1 MRHAVL
7 ENGGPC
13 MKKVLSF
20 VLILVFLVVVLLG
33 TVSCK
38 ASKGGLQEVTY
49 NLGAEPPG
57 IDPGVT
63 IGVPESTVEMQVF
76 DGLTRLD
83 SKNVPQPAIAK
94 SWTISKDGKTYVFTL
109 RDALW
114 TNGTPVTAYDF
125 EYAWKRVLSP
135 ELAAEYASQLY
146 YVSGG
151 EAFNKSIKVGSKY
164 YVQAV
169 DAKGEPLTKKEGD
182 KDVRVP
188 DMKKEI
194 DPSKDVGVRALDA
207 KTLQVDLQSP
217 TVYFLNLTAF
227 PTLMP
232 VCKAVVSEN
241 DKWAADVK
249 TYVTNGPFKL
259 VEWSHNEKM
268 VFEKNPTY
276 WDKDKVKLTKITYYM
291 VEDES
296 TALSMF
302 QSGQLDASSTVPLAE
317 LPKLVTSGD
326 AQILPYL
333 GTYYYQVNV
342 TKKPFNDVRVRKAL
356 NLAINRTAITQSITK
371 GGQIPA
377 LAWVPYGLADA
388 LPGSDFRKTSHESF
402 YKDNDIATAKALLA
416 EAGYPNGK
424 GFPAFAL
431 LFNTSNLT
439 KTICEAIQGMW
450 KKNLGITCT
459 LRNEELGVFVD
470 DLIHMNF
477 NLALVQWTGDY
488 MDASTFLYMFV
499 TGGGSSH
506 TGWSNKSYDALIAK
520 AKATV
525 DPKARM
531 ATLHDAEKILMTD
544 MPILPIYYYTN
555 VVLLSKSIKN
565 FYQSTLGFV
574 DWKNASM
581 EELPKGS

>member
-1 MRHAVL
+1 MR
-7 ENGGPC
+7 
-13 MKKVLSF
+13 KSLSL
-20 VLILVFLVVVLLG
+20 VLIAVLVVVALLG

-38 ASKGGLQEVTY
+38 SSNGGIQEVTY
-49 NLGAEPPG
+49 NLGTEPAA
-57 IDPGVT
+57 IDPAITTG
-63 IGVPESTVEMQVF
+63 IPEANIELQVF
-76 DGLTRLD
+76 DGLTRID
-83 SKNVPQPAIAK
+83 DKNVPQPAIAE
-94 SWTISKDGKTYVFTL
+94 SWTISEDLKTYVFTF
-109 RDALW
+109 RDAEW
-114 TNGTPVTAYDF
+114 TDGTPVTADDF
-125 EYAWKRVLSP
+125 EYAWKRALSP
-135 ELAAEYASQLY
+135 DLASEYAYQLY
-146 YVSGG
+146 YVKGG
-151 EAFNKSIKVGSKY
+151 EAFNTSIKVDSKY

-169 DAKGEPLTKKEGD
+169 DAEGNPLTKKEGD
-182 KDVRVP
+182 KDVAVP
-188 DMKKEI
+188 DMTKEI
-194 DPSKDVGVRALDA
+194 DPSKDVGVKALDA

-259 VEWSHNEKM
+259 TGWSHNEKM

-291 VEDES
+291 VEDDA

-302 QSGQLDASSTVPLAE
+302 QSGQLDASSTVPISE
-317 LPKLVTSGD
+317 LPKLVVSGD

-342 TKKPFNDVRVRKAL
+342 TKKPFSDVRVRKAL
-356 NLAINRTAITQSITK
+356 LLAIDRKSITESITQ

-377 LAWVPYGLADA
+377 LAYVPYGIADA
-388 LPGSDFRKTSHESF
+388 LPGSDFRKASQESF
-402 YKDNDIATAKALLA
+402 YKDNDVATAKALLA

-424 GFPAFAL
+424 GFPAFTL
-431 LFNTSNLT
+431 LYNTSNAH
-439 KTICEAIQGMW
+439 KSIAEAIQQMW
-450 KKNLGITCT
+450 NKNLGITCT
-459 LRNEELGVFVD
+459 LKSEEWGVYLD
-470 DLIHMNF
+470 DRT
-477 NLALVQWTGDY
+477 NLNYTVARAGWIGDY
-488 MDASTFLYMFV
+488 MDPNTFLDMWV
-499 TGGGSSH
+499 TGGGNND